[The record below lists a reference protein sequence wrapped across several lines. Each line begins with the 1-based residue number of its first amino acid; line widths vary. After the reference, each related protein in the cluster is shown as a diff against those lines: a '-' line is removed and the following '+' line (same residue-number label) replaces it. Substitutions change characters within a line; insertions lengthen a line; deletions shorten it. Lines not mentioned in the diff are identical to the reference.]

1 MKEKA
6 LARGLSSS
14 YLEGGG
20 EYEDDDDEGGGVS
33 LMAIKKQY
41 KTSLKRK
48 WGGREGGREG
58 DGKVLVRAGKNDIGG
73 RREELH

>member
-14 YLEGGG
+14 YLEGGA
-20 EYEDDDDEGGGVS
+20 EYEDDDEDGGGVS

-41 KTSLKRK
+41 KTSLKRR
-48 WGGREGGREG
+48 WGEG
-58 DGKVLVRAGKNDIGG
+58 DGKMLVRAGKNDIGG
-73 RREELH
+73 RREE